1 VIDRLLASP
10 HFGERWASAWLDLAR
25 YADTNGYEKDMRRT
39 MWKYRDWAINAFN
52 EDMPF
57 REFTIEQIAGDMLP
71 QPSTEQLIASGFNR
85 NAMTNMEGGV
95 DPEEY
100 YWYTQVDRVNT
111 TATVWLGSTLACA
124 ECHNH
129 KFDPF
134 TQKDYY
140 RFLAFFAGEKYVDGI
155 FTGGPYAREP
165 ELELPT
171 SEQAAKSK
179 ALRAEIA
186 KLQTVL
192 DTPTPELAAA
202 QAQWE
207 QDIKVAEAKWTV
219 LQPSHYVSQGGATL
233 KLLPDGS
240 LLASGKNPDADAYE
254 ISASTELIGMTGVRL
269 EVMSDPSL
277 PAGGPGRDAEG
288 NFFLSDFEVQAA
300 PADKSATPQKIVFKE
315 AAADESQSGYHFDN
329 LVNDKPRPKGWG
341 IEASGDKSTTIRRG
355 VLVPDKPFGFAG
367 GTVLTL
373 RLKHDMAFSK
383 CGIGRFRISVTTM
396 ADPRV
401 VVSVPARLR
410 NVLDLPPAQRTE
422 KSAADLAAAYRAIAP
437 LLQPVRDK
445 KKAIEDEDSKLGI
458 VTTLVMG
465 EKNSFERP
473 CTNLHI
479 RGAFLSVGDKVCAGV
494 PFILNPLP
502 DDQMPNRLGLANW
515 LVSDDNPL
523 TARVTV
529 NRYWEQLF
537 GRGIV
542 ETSEDFGTQG
552 TPPTHPLLLDWLA
565 TEFMRNGWSMK
576 KTLRL
581 IVTSAT
587 YRQSSN
593 ATPELEEKDPYNLLL
608 ARGPRFRVP
617 AEMIRDVALAESG
630 LLSPKIGGPSVFPY
644 QPEGVWDRPYN
655 DDKWEESKGE
665 DSYRR
670 SLYTFIRR
678 TSPYPSWTT
687 FDAPTREFCTVR
699 RVRTNTPLQALTAL
713 NDPAFFV
720 AAQAL
725 GRKIQQDGGADASAR
740 ATYGFRRCLTRRPT
754 APELDRILT
763 YYNYEVA
770 YFQKDAKTAGL
781 VAKGYTGP
789 PANLPEVAAWTMVS
803 NVLLNLDEAITKE

>member
-1 VIDRLLASP
+1 V
-10 HFGERWASAWLDLAR
+10 
-25 YADTNGYEKDMRRT
+25 
-39 MWKYRDWAINAFN
+39 
-52 EDMPF
+52 
-57 REFTIEQIAGDMLP
+57 
-71 QPSTEQLIASGFNR
+71 
-85 NAMTNMEGGV
+85 
-95 DPEEY
+95 
-100 YWYTQVDRVNT
+100 
-111 TATVWLGSTLACA
+111 
-124 ECHNH
+124 
-129 KFDPF
+129 
-134 TQKDYY
+134 
-140 RFLAFFAGEKYVDGI
+140 
-155 FTGGPYAREP
+155 
-165 ELELPT
+165 
-171 SEQAAKSK
+171 
-179 ALRAEIA
+179 RAEIA
-186 KLQTVL
+186 ELQTVL
-192 DTPTPELAAA
+192 DTPTPELTTA

-207 QDIKVAEAKWTV
+207 QDIKTAEAKWTV
-219 LQPSHYVSQGGATL
+219 LQPDHYVSLGGATF

-240 LLASGKNPDADAYE
+240 LLAGGKNPDADSYE
-254 ISASTELIGMTGVRL
+254 ISARTELTGITGVRL
-269 EVMSDPSL
+269 EVISDPSL
-277 PAGGPGRDAEG
+277 PAGGPGRDPNG

-300 PADKSATPQKIVFKE
+300 PAEKPGNPQKILFKE
-315 AAADESQSGYHFDN
+315 AAADESQSEYRFDN

-341 IEASGDKSTTIRRG
+341 IETFEDKSTTTRRG

-367 GTVLTL
+367 GTVLTI
-373 RLKHDMAFSK
+373 RMKHDMAFSK

-396 ADPRV
+396 ANPRA

-410 NVLDLPPAQRTE
+410 NVLDLPTAQRTE
-422 KSAADLAAAYRAIAP
+422 KQVADLAAAYRAIAP
-437 LLQPVRDK
+437 LLQPTRDK
-445 KKAIEDEDSKLGI
+445 MKELAKEDSKLGI

-465 EKNSFERP
+465 ERNSFERP

-479 RGAFLSVGDKVCAGV
+479 RGAFLSVGEKVCARV

-515 LVSDDNPL
+515 LVSGDNPL

-565 TEFMRNGWSMK
+565 TEFMRDGWSMK
-576 KTLRL
+576 KMLRL
-581 IVTSAT
+581 MVTSAT

-617 AEMIRDVALAESG
+617 AEMVRDVALAASG
-630 LLSPKIGGPSVFPY
+630 LLSPKIGGPSVFPF

-665 DSYRR
+665 DSHRR

-678 TSPYPSWTT
+678 TSPYPSWTN

-699 RVRTNTPLQALTAL
+699 RVRTNTPLQALTTL
-713 NDPAFFV
+713 NDPVFFE

-725 GRKIQQDGGADASAR
+725 GRKILQEGGPDASSR

-754 APELDRILT
+754 APELDGILR
-763 YYNYEVA
+763 YYRREVA
-770 YFQKDAKTAGL
+770 HFQNQPKAAGL

-789 PANLPEVAAWTMVS
+789 PANLPEAAAWTMVS